1 MNGKRG
7 AVVVAALV
15 LAFPAGASAHTISVS
30 RAKLELLSLIRED
43 YTPRRG
49 MGWACYYRS
58 AHWIGCGIAWRNEG
72 GSRYFCA
79 YGSVRYRE
87 GTLITTYRLVRC
99 HP

>member
-1 MNGKRG
+1 MTGKRVVIVLL
-7 AVVVAALV
+7 AVVL
-15 LAFPAGASAHTISVS
+15 LFPPTSAAHTISIS
-30 RAKLELLSLIRED
+30 RAKIELVSLIRED

-49 MGWACYYRS
+49 MGWYCRYQS
-58 AHWIGCGIAWRNEG
+58 AHWIGCGIVWRNEG

-87 GTLITTYRLVRC
+87 GTLITTYRLQRC